1 MRNHTIHSA
10 EGNISLQVKPA
21 YQSESTTLINRC
33 CEHLLC
39 NVLPTLLIA
48 ASVSSL
54 TLLLCE
60 QIDKAKQAREVR
72 PVISTLET
80 QQKMVFPGQETPVQ
94 RRFL

>member
-1 MRNHTIHSA
+1 MRDHAIHSA
-10 EGNISLQVKPA
+10 QGNISLQVKPT
-21 YQSESTTLINRC
+21 YQSESTTLLARC
-33 CEHLLC
+33 REQLLC

-80 QQKMVFPGQETPVQ
+80 QQKMVFPGHETPEQ
-94 RRFL
+94 RRSL